1 MKIIGITG
9 GIGSGKTAVLNI
21 LKSDYGAFVM
31 EADVLA
37 HCLMK
42 PGQMSYNDIVNAFG
56 QDILMEDGAI
66 EEKLKIL
73 NSITHPNVK
82 KAILSSIEEKE
93 IAGCDLYVLEAAL
106 LIQDGYLD
114 ICDEMWFVYADL
126 EKRIE
131 RLCMYRGFTRERA
144 AKVIRS
150 QAPDEYYE
158 MNCAKKIDN
167 SGDIDELK
175 KQISIAMQI

>member
-1 MKIIGITG
+1 MVVSL
-9 GIGSGKTAVLNI
+9 SG
-21 LKSDYGAFVM
+21 
-31 EADVLA
+31 
-37 HCLMK
+37 
-42 PGQMSYNDIVNAFG
+42 
-56 QDILMEDGAI
+56 
-66 EEKLKIL
+66 
-73 NSITHPNVK
+73 
-82 KAILSSIEEKE
+82 SSIW
-93 IAGCDLYVLEAAL
+93 I
-106 LIQDGYLD
+106 
-114 ICDEMWFVYADL
+114 VYADL